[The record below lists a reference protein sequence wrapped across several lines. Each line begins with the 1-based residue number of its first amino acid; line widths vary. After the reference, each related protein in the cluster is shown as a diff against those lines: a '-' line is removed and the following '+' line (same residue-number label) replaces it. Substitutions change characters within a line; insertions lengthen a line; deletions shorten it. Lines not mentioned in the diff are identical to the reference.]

1 MAITYNEMV
10 SVLTGLT
17 ITGISSDAMLTAPPE
32 IFDTARCP
40 ALFPRLPSGE
50 SIMLSFNRTTGR
62 PHITIELV
70 VLVQSDELDLAGNRF
85 DNAVDLMDNINTALT
100 GQMLTTTFSAGSLDG
115 WTMQLSSTESGV
127 EGFVSVIVT
136 VEAS

>member
-1 MAITYNEMV
+1 
-10 SVLTGLT
+10 
-17 ITGISSDAMLTAPPE
+17 
-32 IFDTARCP
+32 
-40 ALFPRLPSGE
+40 
-50 SIMLSFNRTTGR
+50 MLSFNRTTGR